1 MKKSLLSIAAAAVAG
16 ALLAVPVVQA
26 KEIPLKGISA
36 WPKNFPLT
44 PDFLRFIE
52 FANKAGAG
60 QFKIAHIGGPEISKA
75 PAQAKGFKSG
85 LYDLMFTAASYHRGV
100 VPEVDALSATMI
112 RPWDARKSGAMDALN
127 MAVTK
132 RLDGIILSQTATSVS
147 FVLYLSRE
155 PERSADGMISLK
167 GFKMRSVPIYD
178 GFLRALG
185 ATTVTVQVPE
195 IYNALERGLVDGFAF
210 PELFT
215 RPMGWPKFVKYRV
228 YPRFYQL
235 EPCRGVCAVAFSGGR
250 RCLEGRRYG
259 SPGPVERQEAGGSA
273 RFRNITATL
282 SGDRPRC
289 SVCRHPAGPIGA
301 VGRRTH
307 AQPVSRYG
315 TAPTSERIRS
325 ARPARAW
332 ASAMAIITASA
343 SPTRVFI
350 LASPR
355 M

>member
-1 MKKSLLSIAAAAVAG
+1 MRRSLLSIAAAAVAG
-16 ALLAVPVVQA
+16 ALLAAPVAQA
-26 KEIPLKGISA
+26 KEVPLKGISA

-44 PDFLRFIE
+44 PDFLKFIE

-60 QFKIAHIGGPEISKA
+60 QFKITHIGGPEISKA

-155 PERSADGMISLK
+155 PKRGADGMISLE

-235 EPCRGVCAVAFSGGR
+235 EPCIFISNKALKKLSK
-250 RCLEGRRYG
+250 EGRELMLKLGRDWERVSHEYWKPLVEKEAEILAKEFGHKTITMTGEAAKRYLG
-259 SPGPVERQEAGGSA
+259 LANKVPIERLKKVDSPEAK
-273 RFRNITATL
+273 TL
-282 SGDRPRC
+282 SKLYHG
-289 SVCRHPAGPIGA
+289 
-301 VGRRTH
+301 
-307 AQPVSRYG
+307 Q
-315 TAPTSERIRS
+315 
-325 ARPARAW
+325 
-332 ASAMAIITASA
+332 
-343 SPTRVFI
+343 
-350 LASPR
+350 
-355 M
+355 

>member
-1 MKKSLLSIAAAAVAG
+1 MRKSLLTIAAAAVAG
-16 ALLAVPVVQA
+16 VLLAAPAVQA
-26 KEIPLKGISA
+26 AEVPLKGISA

-52 FANKAGAG
+52 HANKEAAG
-60 QFKIAHIGGPEISKA
+60 QFKIKFIGGPEIAKA

-100 VPEVDALSATMI
+100 APEVDALSATMI

-127 MAVTK
+127 MAMTK

-155 PERSADGMISLK
+155 PKRDADGMISLD

-178 GFLRALG
+178 AFLRALG

-235 EPCRGVCAVAFSGGR
+235 EPCIFISNKALKKLEQGRPRADAQAGPRLGAHLARLLEAAGGQGVRDPRQGVRPQDHHHDRR
-250 RCLEGRRYG
+250 RCEALSRPGQQ
-259 SPGPVERQEAGGSA
+259 PGPS
-273 RFRNITATL
+273 
-282 SGDRPRC
+282 
-289 SVCRHPAGPIGA
+289 SV
-301 VGRRTH
+301 
-307 AQPVSRYG
+307 
-315 TAPTSERIRS
+315 
-325 ARPARAW
+325 
-332 ASAMAIITASA
+332 
-343 SPTRVFI
+343 
-350 LASPR
+350 
-355 M
+355 

>member
-1 MKKSLLSIAAAAVAG
+1 MRKSLLTLAAAAVAG
-16 ALLAVPVVQA
+16 ALLAAPAVQA
-26 KEIPLKGISA
+26 AEVPLKGISA

-52 FANKAGAG
+52 HANKAGAG
-60 QFKIAHIGGPEISKA
+60 QFKIKFIGGPEIAKA

-100 VPEVDALSATMI
+100 APEVDALSATMV

-127 MAVTK
+127 QAMTK
-132 RLDGIILSQTATSVS
+132 RLGGIVLSQTATSVS

-155 PERSADGMISLK
+155 PKRHADGMISLE

-178 GFLRALG
+178 AFLRALG

-235 EPCRGVCAVAFSGGR
+235 EPCIFISNKALGKLSK
-250 RCLEGRRYG
+250 EGR
-259 SPGPVERQEAGGSA
+259 E
-273 RFRNITATL
+273 L
-282 SGDRPRC
+282 MLKL
-289 SVCRHPAGPIGA
+289 
-301 VGRRTH
+301 GRDWEH
-307 AQPVSRYG
+307 
-315 TAPTSERIRS
+315 TSHDYWKPLVDKES
-325 ARPARAW
+325 E
-332 ASAMAIITASA
+332 
-343 SPTRVFI
+343 I
-350 LASPR
+350 LAKEFGHKTITMTGDAAKRYLGLANNLPIERLKKVGTPEAKALSR
-355 M
+355 LYHGQ

>member
-1 MKKSLLSIAAAAVAG
+1 MKKSLLTIAAAAVAG
-16 ALLAVPVVQA
+16 ALLAAPAVQA
-26 KEIPLKGISA
+26 AEVPLKGISA

-52 FANKAGAG
+52 HANKEGAG
-60 QFKIAHIGGPEISKA
+60 QFKIKFIGGPEISKA

-155 PERSADGMISLK
+155 PKRSADGMISLE

-235 EPCRGVCAVAFSGGR
+235 EPCIFISNKALKKLSKEGQELMLKLGR
-250 RCLEGRRYG
+250 EWEHTSHNYWKPLVEKEAEILAKEFGHKTITMTGEAAKRYIG
-259 SPGPVERQEAGGSA
+259 LANQVPIERLKKVDSPEAK
-273 RFRNITATL
+273 TL
-282 SGDRPRC
+282 SELYHG
-289 SVCRHPAGPIGA
+289 
-301 VGRRTH
+301 
-307 AQPVSRYG
+307 Q
-315 TAPTSERIRS
+315 
-325 ARPARAW
+325 
-332 ASAMAIITASA
+332 
-343 SPTRVFI
+343 
-350 LASPR
+350 
-355 M
+355 

>member
-1 MKKSLLSIAAAAVAG
+1 MRKSLLSIAAAAVAG
-16 ALLAVPVVQA
+16 ALLAAPVAQA
-26 KEIPLKGISA
+26 KEVALKGISA

-52 FANKAGAG
+52 HANKAGAG
-60 QFKIAHIGGPEISKA
+60 KFKITHIGGPEISKA

-155 PERSADGMISLK
+155 PKKGPDGMISLE

-215 RPMGWPKFVKYRV
+215 RPMGWPKFVKYRI

-235 EPCRGVCAVAFSGGR
+235 EPCIFISNKALKKLSK
-250 RCLEGRRYG
+250 EGRELMLKLGREWEHTSHAYWKPLVEKESEILAKEFGHKTITMTGEAAKRYLG
-259 SPGPVERQEAGGSA
+259 LANKVPVERLKKVDSPEAK
-273 RFRNITATL
+273 TL
-282 SGDRPRC
+282 SKLYHG
-289 SVCRHPAGPIGA
+289 
-301 VGRRTH
+301 
-307 AQPVSRYG
+307 Q
-315 TAPTSERIRS
+315 
-325 ARPARAW
+325 
-332 ASAMAIITASA
+332 
-343 SPTRVFI
+343 
-350 LASPR
+350 
-355 M
+355 

>member
-1 MKKSLLSIAAAAVAG
+1 MRKSLLSIAAAAVAG
-16 ALLAVPVVQA
+16 AILAAPVAQA
-26 KEIPLKGISA
+26 KEVALKGISA

-52 FANKAGAG
+52 HANKEGAG
-60 QFKIAHIGGPEISKA
+60 KFKIKFIGGPEIAKA

-100 VPEVDALSATMI
+100 APEVDALSATMI

-127 MAVTK
+127 KAMTK

-155 PERSADGMISLK
+155 PKRHADGMISLE

-178 GFLRALG
+178 AFLRALG

-215 RPMGWPKFVKYRV
+215 RPMGWPKFVKYRI

-235 EPCRGVCAVAFSGGR
+235 EPCVFISNKALKKLGK
-250 RCLEGRRYG
+250 EGRELMLKLGRDWEHTSHDYWKPLVEKESEILGKEFGHKTITMTGKAAERYLG
-259 SPGPVERQEAGGSA
+259 LANQLPIERLKKVGTPEAK
-273 RFRNITATL
+273 TL
-282 SGDRPRC
+282 SKLYHG
-289 SVCRHPAGPIGA
+289 
-301 VGRRTH
+301 
-307 AQPVSRYG
+307 Q
-315 TAPTSERIRS
+315 
-325 ARPARAW
+325 
-332 ASAMAIITASA
+332 
-343 SPTRVFI
+343 
-350 LASPR
+350 
-355 M
+355 

>member
-1 MKKSLLSIAAAAVAG
+1 MRKSLLSIAAAAVAG
-16 ALLAVPVVQA
+16 ALLAAPVVQA
-26 KEIPLKGISA
+26 KEVPLKGISA

-60 QFKIAHIGGPEISKA
+60 QFKITHIGGPEISKA

-155 PERSADGMISLK
+155 PKRGADGMISLE

-235 EPCRGVCAVAFSGGR
+235 EPCIFISNKALKKLSKEGQALMLKLGR
-250 RCLEGRRYG
+250 EWEHKSHAYWKPLVEKESEILAKEFGHKTITMTGEAAKRYIG
-259 SPGPVERQEAGGSA
+259 LANKVPVERLKKVDSPEAK
-273 RFRNITATL
+273 TL
-282 SGDRPRC
+282 SKLYHG
-289 SVCRHPAGPIGA
+289 
-301 VGRRTH
+301 
-307 AQPVSRYG
+307 Q
-315 TAPTSERIRS
+315 
-325 ARPARAW
+325 
-332 ASAMAIITASA
+332 
-343 SPTRVFI
+343 
-350 LASPR
+350 
-355 M
+355 

>member
-1 MKKSLLSIAAAAVAG
+1 MRKSLLSIAAAAVAG
-16 ALLAVPVVQA
+16 ALLAAPVAQA
-26 KEIPLKGISA
+26 KEVALKGISA

-52 FANKAGAG
+52 HANKAGAG
-60 QFKIAHIGGPEISKA
+60 KFKIKFIGGPEIAKA

-100 VPEVDALSATMI
+100 APEVDALSATMI
-112 RPWDARKSGAMDALN
+112 RPWDARKSGAMGALN
-127 MAVTK
+127 KAMTK

-155 PERSADGMISLK
+155 PKRHADGMISLE

-178 GFLRALG
+178 AFLRALG

-215 RPMGWPKFVKYRV
+215 RPMGWPKFVKYRI

-235 EPCRGVCAVAFSGGR
+235 EPCIFISNKALKKLSE
-250 RCLEGRRYG
+250 EGRELMLKLGRDWEHTSHDYWKPLVEKESEILAKEFGHKTITMTGAAAERYIG
-259 SPGPVERQEAGGSA
+259 LANNLPIERLKKVGTPEAK
-273 RFRNITATL
+273 TL
-282 SGDRPRC
+282 SKLYHG
-289 SVCRHPAGPIGA
+289 
-301 VGRRTH
+301 
-307 AQPVSRYG
+307 Q
-315 TAPTSERIRS
+315 
-325 ARPARAW
+325 
-332 ASAMAIITASA
+332 
-343 SPTRVFI
+343 
-350 LASPR
+350 
-355 M
+355 

>member
-1 MKKSLLSIAAAAVAG
+1 MRRSLLSIAAAAVAG
-16 ALLAVPVVQA
+16 ALLAAPVAQA
-26 KEIPLKGISA
+26 KEVPLKGISA

-44 PDFLRFIE
+44 PDFLKFIE

-60 QFKIAHIGGPEISKA
+60 QFKITHIGGPEISKA

-155 PERSADGMISLK
+155 PKRGADGMISLE

-235 EPCRGVCAVAFSGGR
+235 EPCIFISNKALKKLSK
-250 RCLEGRRYG
+250 EGRELMLKLGRDWEHVSHDYWKPLVEKEAEVLAKEFGHKTITMTGEAAKRYLG
-259 SPGPVERQEAGGSA
+259 LANKVPIERLKKVDSPEAK
-273 RFRNITATL
+273 TL
-282 SGDRPRC
+282 SKLYHG
-289 SVCRHPAGPIGA
+289 
-301 VGRRTH
+301 
-307 AQPVSRYG
+307 Q
-315 TAPTSERIRS
+315 
-325 ARPARAW
+325 
-332 ASAMAIITASA
+332 
-343 SPTRVFI
+343 
-350 LASPR
+350 
-355 M
+355 